1 MEEEF
6 MHTQCQCLMK
16 ASFMLDVDL
25 VIETLKTKPLS
36 PSLGSSKSI
45 FGYDGK
51 EKYKGSITLRQ
62 QFCWLSYQSSGKGM
76 MVFRFK
82 VFHMV
87 NDCHY
92 SLQ

>member
-1 MEEEF
+1 
-6 MHTQCQCLMK
+6 MK
-16 ASFMLDVDL
+16 TSFLLDVDL
-25 VIETLKTKPLS
+25 VVETLETTTLS

-45 FGYDGK
+45 SGYDGE

-62 QFCWLSYQSSGKGM
+62 QFCWLSYQSSGKDIV
-76 MVFRFK
+76 VFRFN

-92 SLQ
+92 